1 MELRLDACDATRPA
15 DRVGRDRFAR
25 GCCDVADS
33 TEWEAAMGRRF
44 GDPIVGVAKW
54 CHLPPAGAPSGGWS
68 QCAAE
73 TGVCAAVSGQRS
85 RAVPTARSPT
95 GRSPGTRP
103 ARTRPSVT
111 LTAESRRRATQ
122 GSAVRPAT
130 PRPAPPREAPAAS
143 PACGRLHSERAGR
156 FTYKSFT
163 GGTACTNAAFGIDPL
178 PGVPKSC

>member
-54 CHLPPAGAPSGGWS
+54 CHLPLPVRPAVAGANVQQKPASARLS
-68 QCAAE
+68 AAN
-73 TGVCAAVSGQRS
+73 RS